1 MRIPN
6 EIPDLI
12 QRAISASD
20 PDLFQSIGVAL
31 EDNGQF
37 LIVSAALA
45 PNAVSRVGSLT
56 AYAARV
62 IKSVMRSY
70 TPSPVPK
77 DKWICQIAR
86 AKPSKPV
93 LG

>member
-1 MRIPN
+1 VQIPN
-6 EIPDLI
+6 EVPVLI

-20 PDLFQSIGVAL
+20 PALFQSIGVAL
-31 EDNGQF
+31 EDDGKF

-45 PNAVSRVGSLT
+45 PNAVSRLGPLT

-62 IKSVMRSY
+62 IESVMRSY
-70 TPSPVPK
+70 TPSPVPG

-86 AKPSKPV
+86 
-93 LG
+93 

>member
-20 PDLFQSIGVAL
+20 PDLFQSIDVTL

-37 LIVSAALA
+37 LIVAAALA
-45 PNAVSRVGSLT
+45 PNALNRVGSLT
-56 AYAARV
+56 VYAASV

-70 TPSPVPK
+70 TPSPVSK
-77 DKWICQIAR
+77 DKWICQIAH
-86 AKPSKPV
+86 AKTK
-93 LG
+93 

>member
-45 PNAVSRVGSLT
+45 PNAVTRVGSLT
-56 AYAARV
+56 AYAACV

-70 TPSPVPK
+70 TPSPVPG
-77 DKWICQIAR
+77 DKWICQIAH
-86 AKPSKPV
+86 AKTK
-93 LG
+93 